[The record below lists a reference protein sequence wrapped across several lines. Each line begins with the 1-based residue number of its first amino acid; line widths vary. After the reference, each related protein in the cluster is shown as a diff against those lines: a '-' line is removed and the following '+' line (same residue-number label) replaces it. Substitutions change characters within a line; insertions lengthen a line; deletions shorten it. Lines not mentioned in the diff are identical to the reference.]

1 MKSQGWISKEMC
13 TCKATVVGAL
23 ILWLSVRRENDSQR
37 PGPEQE
43 IGKLT
48 KAPTCIIPQEPRER

>member
-1 MKSQGWISKEMC
+1 MC
-13 TCKATVVGAL
+13 TCNATVVGAL

>member
-1 MKSQGWISKEMC
+1 MC
-13 TCKATVVGAL
+13 TGNATVVGAL
-23 ILWLSVRRENDSQR
+23 ILWLSVRQKNDSQR

-43 IGKLT
+43 IVRLT